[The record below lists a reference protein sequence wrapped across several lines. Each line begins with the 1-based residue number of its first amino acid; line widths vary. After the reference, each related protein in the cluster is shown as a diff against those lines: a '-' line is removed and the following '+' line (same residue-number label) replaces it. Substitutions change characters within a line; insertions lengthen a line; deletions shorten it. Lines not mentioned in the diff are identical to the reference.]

1 MEWVGPG
8 GRDVAR
14 RRADLVGTPVFW
26 LTIVVTLCAL
36 VPIAL
41 FPRMR
46 GWVGCAVLLMWACF
60 FTANAIRSRRVHS
73 IISAPV
79 YLLAAALLAGTASG
93 FIAVDIWM
101 VWVLGAG
108 IITANLSERFAGK
121 YL

>member
-1 MEWVGPG
+1 MERVGPG
-8 GRDVAR
+8 GRDLAR

-26 LTIVVTLCAL
+26 LTIVVSLCAL

-41 FPRMR
+41 FARMR
-46 GWVGCAVLLMWACF
+46 GWVGCAVLLMWASF

-101 VWVLGAG
+101 VWVLAAG
-108 IITANLSERFAGK
+108 IIAANLSERFAGK

>member
-1 MEWVGPG
+1 MERVGPG
-8 GRDVAR
+8 GRDFAR

-79 YLLAAALLAGTASG
+79 YLLAAALLAGTAAG
-93 FIAVDIWM
+93 FIAVDVWM
-101 VWVLGAG
+101 VWVLGGG
-108 IITANLSERFAGK
+108 IIAANLSERFAGR

>member
-1 MEWVGPG
+1 MERVVPG
-8 GRDVAR
+8 EQAASR

-26 LTIVVTLCAL
+26 LTIAVTLCAL
-36 VPIAL
+36 VPFAV

-46 GWVGCAVLLMWACF
+46 PWLGCAVLLMWTCF
-60 FTANAIRSRRVHS
+60 FTANAVRSRRTHS

-79 YLLAAALLAGTASG
+79 YLLAAALLAANAWGLV
-93 FIAVDIWM
+93 AVDIWM

-108 IITANLSERFAGK
+108 IIAANLSERFVGK

>member
-1 MEWVGPG
+1 M
-8 GRDVAR
+8 
-14 RRADLVGTPVFW
+14 VGTPVFW

-46 GWVGCAVLLMWACF
+46 GWVGCAVLLMWTCF

-108 IITANLSERFAGK
+108 IIAANLSERFAGK

>member
-1 MEWVGPG
+1 MERVGPG
-8 GRDVAR
+8 GRDWAR

-26 LTIVVTLCAL
+26 LTIVVSLCAL

-93 FIAVDIWM
+93 FITVDIWM
-101 VWVLGAG
+101 VWVLAAG
-108 IITANLSERFAGK
+108 IIAANLSERFAGK